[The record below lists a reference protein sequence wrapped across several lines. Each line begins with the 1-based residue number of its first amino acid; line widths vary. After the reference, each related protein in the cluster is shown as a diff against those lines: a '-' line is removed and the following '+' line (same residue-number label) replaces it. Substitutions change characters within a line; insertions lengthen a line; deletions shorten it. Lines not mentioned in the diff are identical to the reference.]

1 MVDLW
6 RLGLSV
12 WLGAATLGLF
22 ELVTEAGADFSG
34 LVVLVLG
41 YLGVILMIAG
51 SLLGSRGS
59 SK

>member
-1 MVDLW
+1 MVDMW
-6 RLGLSV
+6 RLGLAV

-34 LVVLVLG
+34 LIVLVLG

-51 SLLGSRGS
+51 SLLSSRES